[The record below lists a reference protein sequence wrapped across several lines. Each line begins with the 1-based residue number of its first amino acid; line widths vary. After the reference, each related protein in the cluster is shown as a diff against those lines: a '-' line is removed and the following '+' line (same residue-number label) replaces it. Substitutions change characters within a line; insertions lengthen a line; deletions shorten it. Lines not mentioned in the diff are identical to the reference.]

1 MDGQNIARQSPA
13 EESSSSIKTLGS
25 RFAETVRFMVPH
37 TPVTWDTI
45 VLAMA
50 VALLPLFFLTLKN
63 WTEAWLVI
71 LAVVSAYGIFRSR
84 LPFRVFFPDASTAWM
99 FIALAFPIV
108 AVFISIL
115 IRGDLQPSLWKQN
128 LDLLNGPGRL
138 FLAGIALLWMNQR
151 KVRFL
156 DVVPI
161 ALAVGIII
169 TFFFATVQQPG
180 VANRYTTSLLDL
192 CTFGQ
197 QICLLGLLQFYFLI
211 FHPPRSRVLWALS
224 IVAILLAA
232 KMGIAAG
239 GRGGWIVV
247 PPLLVIAALL
257 YKGHKAKILGLLL
270 VALLAIG
277 GVLAT
282 NQIFRDRLTSI
293 YSETTAWFAGDATA
307 GGSGRLTIMAISWE
321 LIKDNPLKGYA
332 SKHNLWGPVYQMD
345 PSRYSRE
352 GFTYESTEYH
362 RFTLCDTGEHNQY
375 LHEWLMSGIFGIVAI
390 SLLLIVPLVVFLT
403 RLRGGSGDA
412 YAAAVIG
419 IGFVVAFMVFG
430 FTQGPFSYKVIASF
444 YGFMIAGLASC
455 HAPRTGAP
463 KSAE

>member
-1 MDGQNIARQSPA
+1 MDMPNPMRANS
-13 EESSSSIKTLGS
+13 GS
-25 RFAETVRFMVPH
+25 LLRVEQLRGHFMRIVRFVVPQAS
-37 TPVTWDTI
+37 PTWDTTL
-45 VLAMA
+45 LAMA
-50 VALLPLFFLTLKN
+50 VALLPLFYLTLKN
-63 WTEAWLVI
+63 WTEAWLVV
-71 LAVVSAYGIFRSR
+71 LGVVSAYGILKSR
-84 LPFRVFFPDASTAWM
+84 LPLRAFFPDSATAWM
-99 FIALAFPIV
+99 FIALAFPVV
-108 AVFISIL
+108 AVFTSIL
-115 IRGDLQPSLWKQN
+115 IRGDFHFSLWKQN

-138 FLAGIALLWMNQR
+138 FLAGVALLWMNHR
-151 KVRFL
+151 RVRFL
-156 DVVPI
+156 DAVPV

-169 TFFFATVQQPG
+169 TFFFATTQQPG

-197 QICLLGLLQFYFLI
+197 QICLLGLLQFYFLL
-211 FHPPRSRVLWALS
+211 FHPPSSRVLWALS

-239 GRGGWIVV
+239 GRGGWIAV

-257 YKGHKAKILGLLL
+257 YKGHKSKILGLLL

-277 GVLAT
+277 GVLAM

-362 RFTLCDTGEHNQY
+362 RFTLCGTGEHNQY
-375 LHEWLMSGIFGIVAI
+375 LHEWLMSGVFGIVAT
-390 SLLLIVPLVVFLT
+390 SLLLLVPLVVFLT

-419 IGFVVAFMVFG
+419 IAFVVAFMVFG

>member
-1 MDGQNIARQSPA
+1 
-13 EESSSSIKTLGS
+13 
-25 RFAETVRFMVPH
+25 
-37 TPVTWDTI
+37 
-45 VLAMA
+45 MA
-50 VALLPLFFLTLKN
+50 VALLPLFYLTLKN

-71 LAVVSAYGIFRSR
+71 LAVVSVYGIFRSR
-84 LPFRVFFPDASTAWM
+84 LPLRVFFPDAATAWM
-99 FIALAFPIV
+99 FGALAFPIV

-115 IRGDLQPSLWKQN
+115 IRGDLQSSLWKQN
-128 LDLLNGPGRL
+128 IDLLNGPSRL
-138 FLAGIALLWMNQR
+138 FLAAIALLWMNYR

-156 DVVPI
+156 NAVPVT
-161 ALAVGIII
+161 LATGIIV

-180 VANRYTTSLLDL
+180 VPDRYTTSLLDL

-211 FHPPRSRVLWALS
+211 FHPPHSRVLWALS
-224 IVAILLAA
+224 VVAILLAA

-239 GRGGWIVV
+239 GRGGWIAV

-257 YKGHKAKILGLLL
+257 YKGHKSKILGLLL

-362 RFTLCDTGEHNQY
+362 RFVLCETGEHNQY
-375 LHEWLMSGIFGIVAI
+375 LHELLISGIFGLAAVA
-390 SLLLIVPLVVFLT
+390 LLLAVPLVVFVT
-403 RLRGGSGDA
+403 RLRGGEGDF
-412 YAAAVIG
+412 YAAAAVG
-419 IGFVVAFMVFG
+419 VGFVVAFMVFG
-430 FTQGPFSYKVIASF
+430 LTQGPFSYKVITSF
-444 YGFMIAGLASC
+444 YGFVIAGLASYNP
-455 HAPRTGAP
+455 HAVKSCEAP
-463 KSAE
+463 H

>member
-1 MDGQNIARQSPA
+1 MKKNNKSKMADIIATARGIVG
-13 EESSSSIKTLGS
+13 SIVPNS
-25 RFAETVRFMVPH
+25 RL
-37 TPVTWDTI
+37 TWDTI
-45 VLAMA
+45 LLAMA
-50 VALLPLFFLTLKN
+50 VALLPLFYLTLKN

-71 LAVVSAYGIFRSR
+71 LAVVSVYGIFRSR
-84 LPFRVFFPDASTAWM
+84 LPFRAFFPDAATAWM
-99 FIALAFPIV
+99 FVALAFPIV

-138 FLAGIALLWMNQR
+138 FLAAIALLWMNHR

-169 TFFFATVQQPG
+169 TLFFATTQQPG

-197 QICLLGLLQFYFLI
+197 QICLLGLLQFCFLI
-211 FHPPRSRVLWALS
+211 FHPPRSRALWALS
-224 IVAILLAA
+224 IVAILLAS

-239 GRGGWIVV
+239 GRGGWIAV

-332 SKHNLWGPVYQMD
+332 SKHYLWRPVYQMD
-345 PSRYSRE
+345 PGRYMRD
-352 GFTYESTEYH
+352 GFTYEDVEPY
-362 RFTLCDTGEHNQY
+362 RYVLCDTGEHNQY
-375 LHEWLMSGIFGIVAI
+375 LHEWLISGVFGILAL
-390 SLLLIVPLVVFLT
+390 SLLLLVPLVVFVR
-403 RLRGGSGDA
+403 RLVGSEGDT
-412 YAAAVIG
+412 YAAAAIG
-419 IGFVVAFMVFG
+419 VAFVVAFMVFG
-430 FTQGPFSYKVIASF
+430 FTQGPFSYKVIVSF
-444 YGFMIAGLASC
+444 YGFVIAGLASYN
-455 HAPRTGAP
+455 HNPRPAKCQATP
-463 KSAE
+463 H